1 MSENI
6 GKYVHVNTPELIKRV
21 FENPGTSMLR
31 IPFNIMRR
39 FLGAV
44 AERAAEI
51 NDPKLNILMLKLN
64 LYDVPMN
71 EICRKIDECEKLMNE
86 EHFEDKIKQLKKAYE
101 RFYDIWGNGGEVDD
115 TDISFL
121 LDAVEDV
128 VLRSKQ

>member
-6 GKYVHVNTPELIKRV
+6 GKYVHVNTPDLIKQV
-21 FENPGTSMLR
+21 FDNPSTYMLR
-31 IPFNIMRR
+31 IPFNTMLR

-64 LYDVPMN
+64 LYDVPVN
-71 EICRKIDECEKLMNE
+71 EIYQKMDECEKLMNE

-101 RFYDIWGNGGEVDD
+101 RFYEIWGNDGKVDE

-121 LDAVEDV
+121 LDAVEDL